1 MFLSQAISVLIYMRK
16 KEGWAL
22 DCGNQLIKNIIL
34 YKIN

>member
-1 MFLSQAISVLIYMRK
+1 MFLLQAISVLIDMKR

-22 DCGNQLIKNIIL
+22 DCGSQLIKNIIL